1 MYLGGTKQMKNVEIM
16 IRFIDAVKR
25 SLTDLFEGNMC
36 ECMSDIYND
45 PRYVDS
51 KMLYFPCKRAEMFLS
66 EAFSAEL
73 HYAHSPENL
82 SGEITWYIF
91 LSFYD
96 RKRERK
102 ILMLELMNEE
112 IIDLETD
119 YTAIKEKGLYEFVNE
134 LINTILDMSIGK

>member
-1 MYLGGTKQMKNVEIM
+1 MKNVEIM
-16 IRFIDAVKR
+16 VNFIDAVKR
-25 SLTDLFEGNMC
+25 SVTELFEGNIC
-36 ECMSDIYND
+36 ECRSYIYIKED
-45 PRYVDS
+45 PRYIDS
-51 KMLYFPCKRAEMFLS
+51 KMYLFPCKKSEMFGN
-66 EAFSAEL
+66 EAYAAEL

-96 RKRERK
+96 RKREKK